1 MLFRQLT
8 PHHNQTNIA
17 MQMKLPEIAQ
27 FLVLALYCV
36 AAAAFGSLEANVK
49 SKGLLVIFI
58 LVIHSLK
65 TSKRRYPAADVIKGP
80 LM

>member
-1 MLFRQLT
+1 MNEALAHDWCWGEGGVMLFRQFT

-36 AAAAFGSLEANVK
+36 AAAAFGSLETNVK
-49 SKGLLVIFI
+49 SQGLLVIFI
-58 LVIHSLK
+58 LVIHSL
-65 TSKRRYPAADVIKGP
+65 
-80 LM
+80 